1 MSRIELMLSI
11 GFIMSTFKFHSAG
24 NGSTKEVIFFKVDA

>member
-1 MSRIELMLSI
+1 LMLCI
-11 GFIMSTFKFHSAG
+11 GFMMSTFKFHSAG

>member
-11 GFIMSTFKFHSAG
+11 GFIMSTFKFHLAG
-24 NGSTKEVIFFKVDA
+24 NSSTKEVIFKVDS